1 MRRGL
6 VVLGAVILLAT
17 LWYWVVEDF
26 QIMDALFQTVIT
38 VSTVGFHEVQPL
50 DRSGQVSTIVVIAA
64 GVGAAGL
71 TLSGLFEDVVSEQLN
86 RIGRRRMEHRIEK
99 LRNHAVVCGY
109 GRVGAEVA
117 ELLRAEGE
125 VLVID
130 GQPDRAA
137 LADDAG
143 FAVILGDSTD
153 DDVLAGAGLERAR
166 VLVTALPTDAD
177 NLYVVLSGRSLNPGL
192 RIVARAQ
199 SPRSEAKLVRAG
211 ADRVVVPEDIGA
223 RRMVT
228 FATRPSVA
236 DFLDV
241 VTTGRVEY
249 RLEEV
254 RLAAGSP
261 LAGRTLAAAAIPDRT
276 GALVLGISRV
286 DGPFVTNPQGDE
298 PLSPGAVLI
307 AIGTPEQLTRLEA
320 LASPGAGRPAST

>member
-1 MRRGL
+1 ML
-6 VVLGAVILLAT
+6 LAVIVAAT
-17 LWYWVVEDF
+17 LWYWLVEDF
-26 QIMDALFQTVIT
+26 QILDALFQTVIT
-38 VSTVGFHEVQPL
+38 VSTVGFHEVKAL
-50 DRSGQVSTIVVIAA
+50 DRSGQVATMVVIAA

-86 RIGRRRMEHRIEK
+86 RIGRRRMERRIEK
-99 LRNHAVVCGY
+99 LHDHAVVCGY
-109 GRVGAEVA
+109 GRVGSEVA
-117 ELLRAEGE
+117 ELLRAEGD

-130 GQPDRAA
+130 GQADRAA
-137 LADDAG
+137 LADAAG

-153 DDVLAGAGLERAR
+153 DEVLAGAGLERAR

-177 NLYVVLSGRSLNPGL
+177 NLYVVLSGRSLNQRL

-228 FATRPSVA
+228 FATRPTVA

-241 VTTGRVEY
+241 VTTGSVEY

-254 RLAAGSP
+254 RLAERSAIAGQTLGS
-261 LAGRTLAAAAIPDRT
+261 AGIAERT
-276 GALVLGISRV
+276 GALVLGISRA
-286 DGPFVTNPQGDE
+286 DGRFVTNPPADE
-298 PLSPGAVLI
+298 PLSAGAVLI
-307 AIGTPEQLTRLEA
+307 AIGTPDQLTRLEG
-320 LASPGAGRPAST
+320 LASPTS

>member
-1 MRRGL
+1 ML
-6 VVLGAVILLAT
+6 AAVIVAAT
-17 LWYWVVEDF
+17 LWYWAVEDF

-38 VSTVGFHEVQPL
+38 VSTVGFHEVQAL
-50 DRSGQVSTIVVIAA
+50 DRSGQVATMVVIAA

-86 RIGRRRMEHRIEK
+86 RIGRRRMEHRIDK
-99 LRNHAVVCGY
+99 LRGHAVVCGY

-130 GQPDRAA
+130 GQADRAA
-137 LADDAG
+137 LADTAG
-143 FAVILGDSTD
+143 FSVILGDSTD

-177 NLYVVLSGRSLNPGL
+177 NLYVVLTGRSLNPSL

-228 FATRPSVA
+228 FATRPTVA

-241 VTTGRVEY
+241 VTTGRVAY

-254 RLAAGSP
+254 RLSEGSD
-261 LAGRTLAAAAIPDRT
+261 LVGRTLGTAAIADRT
-276 GALVLGISRV
+276 GALVLGISRA
-286 DGPFVTNPQGDE
+286 DGQFVTNPAAEE
-298 PLSPGAVLI
+298 PLVAGAVLI

-320 LASPGAGRPAST
+320 LTSERRT